1 MTATSRREHWAK
13 VYATKAETEVSWFQ
27 ETPAPSLELIDAL
40 ALAPEA
46 SVIDIGAGA
55 SRLIEALWRRGF
67 RRLAALDIS
76 AAALDAAR
84 RRLEPEAAA
93 AVDWIEADAV
103 DWRAPEAAYDLW
115 HDRAAFHFLVEASDR
130 RAYVDNM
137 QRALRI
143 GGHAIMASFARDGP
157 ERCSGLPVARYDGEA
172 LAEVLGPGFARL
184 ETRRDAHLTPGGGE
198 QRFQFSLLRRVR

>member
-13 VYATKAETEVSWFQ
+13 VYTTKAETEVSWFQ
-27 ETPAPSLELIDAL
+27 ESPTPSLEMIDAL
-40 ALAPEA
+40 ALAPDA
-46 SVIDIGAGA
+46 SIIDVGAGA
-55 SRLIEALWRRGF
+55 SRLVDALWRRGF

-93 AVDWIEADAV
+93 TVDWIVRDVV
-103 DWRAPEAAYDLW
+103 DWRARASAYDLW

-137 QRALRI
+137 KRALRI
-143 GGHAIMASFARDGP
+143 GGHAIIASFAPDGP

-172 LAEVLGPGFARL
+172 LANLIGDGFQRL
-184 ETRRDAHLTPGGGE
+184 ETRHLAHRTPGGAE
-198 QRFQFSLLRRVR
+198 QKFQCSLFRRVP